1 MKIGYQGIEGSNSE
15 ASAKS
20 MAKRL
25 GWTDVEYVP
34 LIHSRGVVEAL
45 LSGEVDCGVMA
56 TLNHVAGVV
65 RETESGHRGVSD
77 RMRGLVCHPNKHCL
91 FF

>member
-56 TLNHVAGVV
+56 TLNLSLIHI
-65 RETESGHRGVSD
+65 
-77 RMRGLVCHPNKHCL
+77 
-91 FF
+91 